1 MSWIERSIRYPV
13 TVTVI
18 VAMIVLF
25 GGLALF
31 RIPVQLTPTVDQPVI
46 TVTTQWFGASAEEV
60 LREITEEQEDYLKQV
75 SGIRRMTSSS
85 SDGQSQIRL
94 EFNVGVNKP
103 EAMNEVRDKLRQVR
117 SYPEQVDE
125 PVVEASDEMS
135 RDYIAWFVVEPIKDF
150 KPTGPLAPGY
160 EEHDITKLRKFFDD
174 FVVPVMERA
183 EGVSD
188 VQLLGGREREVQIRI
203 DLSKLAARGI
213 GIDRLVDSLR
223 GENLDV
229 TAGSV
234 TEGKRETTIRVLGQ
248 YESPVQV
255 EETVVAY
262 TQQGQPVYMGDIG
275 SVKQDFKKEVTFVH
289 HKGTPVIA
297 MNAQRELGTNSL
309 TVMSNLQS
317 AVREVNTNVLGPT
330 NWGIKVTQVYDQ
342 TEYINQAVLNARD
355 NLIIGGLLA
364 GIVLFA
370 TLRSFGAT
378 MVVLVSIPISVIG
391 TILGMAMLGR
401 SLNVISM
408 AGMTFAVGMGVDNA
422 IVVLENIFRHREMGK
437 DRFTAA
443 IDGTKEVWGAI
454 VAATLTNVAVF
465 LPMIFIQQEAGQLFR
480 DISVALTI
488 AFFFYLF
495 VSPTLIPMLATLF
508 LRKMPAGMH
517 HDASGMPIAKTDT
530 LLGRMTAP
538 IGRLERAISQTFYAV
553 VYRLTRGVL
562 VRLAL
567 VAVMIVVPA
576 LIAWRIM
583 PPTDYLPSGNQNFV
597 FGLLIPP
604 PGYSM
609 DEFRSMASTVEGQ
622 LGPWWE
628 AKDKPEMLKPMQ
640 EGFVKGMQGAAAG
653 MRQGLDAQREQLKAA
668 GKTPEQI
675 ALDTAQ
681 MEGMIRMMEN
691 AKPPPAMDQF
701 FFGVFGSFVFMGG
714 NSVEPQNVQ
723 PISLVL
729 NSVLGGSI
737 PGTFGFASQMSIFP
751 SAGEAGS
758 SIGLAVT
765 GVDREQVTAAAG
777 AMMMQLGQNFGF
789 QSVRPDPGNFNL
801 GRNETR
807 IVVDRVR
814 AASARVGGVPTIRD
828 MAQVAVDG
836 LVIGDFREQGQ
847 TVDLTVVTDQPRT
860 GRLKESLAYV
870 PLATASGDNVVP
882 MGSVVSFV
890 DTASPESFKRIDELP
905 AVSFTV
911 QLPPSMSVNEGVDI
925 LEKKIIPAMR
935 EQQMIAPQVSVRL
948 EGSADKLQEFLRAFI
963 PGFIIAAIVTY
974 LLLAALFENWLHP
987 ITIMMS
993 VPCAMVGGFALLAIV
1008 HHYVDY
1014 VKLDVLTMLGFV
1026 ILIGTIINNPILIVH
1041 QALNYL
1047 REGMEPRKAVALSTQ
1062 TRVRPIFMSVITSV
1076 AGMAPLVAFAGAGS
1090 ELYRGLGAVI
1100 VGGLMVSTIFTLI
1113 LTPILMSLLLDLQSG
1128 VRGLFVRAA
1137 KTAQPVTDAPTAA
1150 VVP

>member
-1 MSWIERSIRYPV
+1 M
-13 TVTVI
+13 
-18 VAMIVLF
+18 ALIVLF
-25 GGLALF
+25 GALALF
-31 RIPVQLTPTVDQPVI
+31 RVPVQLTPTVDQPVI
-46 TVTTQWFGASAEEV
+46 TVTTNWFGASAEEV

-85 SDGQSQIRL
+85 SDGTSSIRL

-125 PVVEASDEMS
+125 PVVEASDEQS

-150 KPTGPLAPGY
+150 KPSGPLAPGF
-160 EEHDITKLRKFFDD
+160 ETQDITKLRKFFDD
-174 FVVPVMERA
+174 YVVPVMERA

-188 VQLLGGREREVQIRI
+188 VQLLGGREREVQVLV
-203 DLSKLAARGI
+203 DLNKLAARGI
-213 GIDRLVDSLR
+213 GIDRLVSGLR
-223 GENLDV
+223 SENLDV
-229 TAGSV
+229 TAGTV

-248 YESPVQV
+248 YDSPRQL
-255 EETVVAY
+255 EETVIAY
-262 TQQGQPVYMGDIG
+262 TDAGQPVYVRDIAT
-275 SVKQDFKKEVTFVH
+275 VKNDFKKEVTFVH
-289 HKGTPVIA
+289 SKGTPVIA

-309 TVMSNLQS
+309 SVMANLKA
-317 AVREVNTNVLGPT
+317 AVEDVNKNVLGPT

-342 TEYINQAVLNARD
+342 TEYIEQAVANARD
-355 NLIIGGLLA
+355 NLVIGAILA

-443 IDGTKEVWGAI
+443 VDGTKEVWGAI

-495 VSPTLIPMLATLF
+495 VSPTLIPMMATLF

-517 HDASGMPIAKTDT
+517 HDAAGMPVARKDT
-530 LLGRMTAP
+530 FIGRLTAP
-538 IGRLERAISQTFYAV
+538 IGKLERTISQAFYNII
-553 VYRLTRGVL
+553 YRLTRGVIA
-562 VRLAL
+562 RLAL
-567 VAVMIVVPA
+567 VLLMIVVPA
-576 LIAWRIM
+576 IIAWRIM

-609 DEFRSMASTVEGQ
+609 DEYRSMAKTVEGS
-622 LGPWWE
+622 LSPWWE
-628 AKDKPEMLKPMQ
+628 LRDNPTELKKLQ
-640 EGFVKGMQGAAAG
+640 DGFVQGMKGAAAG
-653 MRQGLDAQREQLKAA
+653 MKQGLDAQRAQLKQQ
-668 GKTPEQI
+668 GKTDAQI
-675 ALDTAQ
+675 DLDTAQ
-681 MEGMIRMMEN
+681 MAGMVRQMEN
-691 AKPPPAMDQF
+691 ATPPPAMDQF

-714 NSVEPQNVQ
+714 NSVDSQNVQ
-723 PISLVL
+723 PISMVL
-729 NSVLGGSI
+729 NGVLGGSI
-737 PGTFGFASQMSIFP
+737 PGTFGFATQQSIFP
-751 SAGEAGS
+751 SAGGAGS
-758 SIGLAVT
+758 TISLAVT
-765 GVDREQVTAAAG
+765 GVDRDQVTAAAG
-777 AMMMQLGQNFGF
+777 AMMMQLGMNFGF
-789 QSVRPDPGNFNL
+789 NSIRPDPGNFSL

-814 AASARVGGVPTIRD
+814 AASARVGGVPAVRD

-836 LVIGDFREQGQ
+836 LVIGDYRDQGQ
-847 TVDLTVVTDQPRT
+847 TVDLTVVSDQPRST
-860 GRLKESLAYV
+860 RTKEALADV
-870 PLATASGDNVVP
+870 PLATASGKNVVP
-882 MGSVVSFV
+882 MGSVVNFI

-911 QLPPSMSVNEGVDI
+911 QLPPSMSVNEGVAI
-925 LEKKIIPAMR
+925 LNDKIIPTMR
-935 EQQMIAPQVSVRL
+935 EQNMIAPQVNVRL

-963 PGFIIAAIVTY
+963 PGFLIAAVVTY

-993 VPCAMVGGFALLAIV
+993 VPCAMVGGFALLAAV
-1008 HHYVDY
+1008 HAYVDY

-1062 TRVRPIFMSVITSV
+1062 TRVRPIFMSVITSI
-1076 AGMAPLVAFAGAGS
+1076 AGMAPLVFFGGAGA

-1100 VGGLMVSTIFTLI
+1100 VGGLAVSTVFTLI

-1128 VRGLFVRAA
+1128 VTRLFTRSPVSASAPLPVEAA
-1137 KTAQPVTDAPTAA
+1137 
-1150 VVP
+1150 